1 MSPAEIMFRIAAPLG
16 GWLIF
21 VAHALTLL
29 ALTQVECDPSAP
41 GHAPGTAF
49 FAVLSGLALTL
60 VGFGLPWR
68 AGFRW
73 IAYPA
78 AALAAIAA
86 WKIAPT
92 VSETTLAG
100 IDLCRSLA
108 FPTPPHFPSPA
119 LDTSILGRP
128 ASSLERAWP
137 VLQLLVLGGAVIQA
151 LRHAA
156 PRERDRQAEPV
167 RHRSG
172 DT

>member
-29 ALTQVECDPSAP
+29 ALTQVDCDPIAP

-60 VGFGLPWR
+60 VGFGLPCR

-86 WKIAPT
+86 WKIAPA

-100 IDLCRSLA
+100 IDLCRSLV
-108 FPTPPHFPSPA
+108 FSTPSQFPSPVLETGA
-119 LDTSILGRP
+119 LARP
-128 ASSLERAWP
+128 ASGLERVWP

-151 LRHAA
+151 FRHAA
-156 PRERDRQAEPV
+156 PHERDRQADPV

>member
-29 ALTQVECDPSAP
+29 ALTQVDCDPIAP

-108 FPTPPHFPSPA
+108 SSAPPHIPSPA
-119 LDTSILGRP
+119 SG
-128 ASSLERAWP
+128 LERAWP

-151 LRHAA
+151 FRHAA
-156 PRERDRQAEPV
+156 PHEPDRQAEPV

>member
-21 VAHALTLL
+21 VAHALTPL
-29 ALTQVECDPSAP
+29 ALTQVECDPIAP

-78 AALAAIAA
+78 AAAAIAA

-108 FPTPPHFPSPA
+108 SSAPPHFPSPA
-119 LDTSILGRP
+119 LETSALGRP
-128 ASSLERAWP
+128 ASGLERAWP
-137 VLQLLVLGGAVIQA
+137 VLQLIVL
-151 LRHAA
+151 AA
-156 PRERDRQAEPV
+156 R
-167 RHRSG
+167 
-172 DT
+172 